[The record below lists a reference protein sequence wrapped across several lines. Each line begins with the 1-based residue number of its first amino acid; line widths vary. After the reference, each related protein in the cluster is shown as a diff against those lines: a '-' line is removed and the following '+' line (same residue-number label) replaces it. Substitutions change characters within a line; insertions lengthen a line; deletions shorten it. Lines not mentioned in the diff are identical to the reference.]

1 MASEGID
8 PVLLMRI
15 PTILA
20 GITLFFSILLQLH
33 WYGNIPIRQWFLGLV
48 GFVIVCINT
57 VLTALCLLV
66 SLSLSFLDG
75 FILIAYS
82 GVDHYRKCKL
92 ICNACMCVCQC
103 LSMPPCLSVHVFAFV
118 CARLCFML
126 FIHFWGT
133 REGGER
139 DRIQRE
145 RDREKREKREGGRE
159 RDYEKLSPTMEITK
173 TSLSTIT
180 FPLFKRL

>member
-1 MASEGID
+1 MGTYHFVNGFWESLALLLSASIRY
-8 PVLLMRI
+8 LL
-15 PTILA
+15 L
-20 GITLFFSILLQLH
+20 
-33 WYGNIPIRQWFLGLV
+33 Y
-48 GFVIVCINT
+48 VC
-57 VLTALCLLV
+57 LSL

-92 ICNACMCVCQC
+92 ICNACMCACQC
-103 LSMPPCLSVHVFAFV
+103 LSMPPCLSVHVFVFV
-118 CARLCFML
+118 CAQMFLCSLYIF
-126 FIHFWGT
+126 GET
-133 REGGER
+133 RQGRDR

-145 RDREKREKREGGRE
+145 RERREEREGGTE
-159 RDYEKLSPTMEITK
+159 RDYEKLSRTMELTK